1 MQQLS
6 ILMTS
11 DTHGFWLKAP
21 ENAERSLLNTAAT
34 IEKLKEK
41 ANHPVLTIDLGDFIQ
56 GSSFATYCKQ
66 EAGDGSVFAR
76 AMNKIG
82 YDYQLIGNHEFNFGQ
97 DYRDNILN
105 QLEAPILCANIVWQ
119 ETGQPAL
126 GQPYVI
132 TEREGIRI
140 GIIGV
145 TTEYIPHWE
154 LPAHYE
160 GLAFLDA
167 YQVAKKY
174 AEQIRPQVD
183 VLILAYHGGFERDL
197 DSFEPLEALTGEN
210 RGAEMLQGIPG
221 LDVLLTGTPTPC
233 DLPTSRTDLGSA
245 TRLCWPVCSGS
256 YFRFGSRPSSC
267 FWSSELARN

>member
-1 MQQLS
+1 MDFLGLALCYFHDS
-6 ILMTS
+6 VGNKTS
-11 DTHGFWLKAP
+11 CNPVRDRVGEAH
-21 ENAERSLLNTAAT
+21 ENGREEGR
-34 IEKLKEK
+34 
-41 ANHPVLTIDLGDFIQ
+41 H
-56 GSSFATYCKQ
+56 C
-66 EAGDGSVFAR
+66 
-76 AMNKIG
+76 
-82 YDYQLIGNHEFNFGQ
+82 FGE

-197 DSFEPLEALTGEN
+197 NSF
-210 RGAEMLQGIPG
+210 
-221 LDVLLTGTPTPC
+221 
-233 DLPTSRTDLGSA
+233 
-245 TRLCWPVCSGS
+245 
-256 YFRFGSRPSSC
+256 
-267 FWSSELARN
+267 

>member
-66 EAGDGSVFAR
+66 EAGDDSVFAR

-132 TEREGIRI
+132 TEREGIQI

-197 DSFEPLEALTGEN
+197 NSFKNDFTL
-210 RGAEMLQGIPG
+210 
-221 LDVLLTGTPTPC
+221 
-233 DLPTSRTDLGSA
+233 
-245 TRLCWPVCSGS
+245 
-256 YFRFGSRPSSC
+256 
-267 FWSSELARN
+267 